1 VPSFKLVYFVPEEAR
16 DATREAVFSAGGGV
30 IGDYEHCSWYTKGT
44 GTFHGGEGT
53 APAVGEAGRD
63 ERVEEYRVEIVVPAE
78 RLDAAV
84 SALRAAHP
92 YEEVALDVYPLHTP

>member
-16 DATREAVFSAGGGV
+16 EATREAVFSAGGGV

>member
-16 DATREAVFSAGGGV
+16 DTTREAVFSAGGGV